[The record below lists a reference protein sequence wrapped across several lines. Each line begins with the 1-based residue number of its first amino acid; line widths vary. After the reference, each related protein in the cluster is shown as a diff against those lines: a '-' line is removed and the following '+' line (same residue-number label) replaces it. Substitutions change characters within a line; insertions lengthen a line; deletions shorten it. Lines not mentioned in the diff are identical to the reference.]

1 MMVTEQSMHSK
12 IRKGCGSMRILK
24 IYDEKTRMYPSGKV
38 ATKEVVYADYPAVKV
53 FTHVIETDE
62 NDEIIYAINNLSA
75 LRTSYGIDKSLDAQQ
90 AVEKI
95 QEIMNTPPEPVEV
108 EPSAEERIAASLEY
122 QNLLS
127 M

>member
-1 MMVTEQSMHSK
+1 MHLK
-12 IRKGCGSMRILK
+12 IRKGCEHMRILK

-38 ATKEVVYADYPAVKV
+38 ATKDVVYADYPAVKV

>member
-1 MMVTEQSMHSK
+1 MH
-12 IRKGCGSMRILK
+12 ILK
-24 IYDEKTRMYPSGKV
+24 IYDGKTRMYPSGKV

-108 EPSAEERIAASLEY
+108 EPSAEERISASLEY
-122 QNLLS
+122 QNFLS